1 MADFDGTIEQWRVQA
16 YSDNVHHLSQ
26 QKVSYLEAWVR
37 KAVNLR
43 GKVKFFDRLGAS
55 EMKRTTIRHGDTEW
69 IDIDKSRRAAFKLNF
84 SWSHPVDEEDQLEL
98 ITDITSELAI
108 AAAAAVGR
116 RIDQTIIDAISG
128 AAAYDESGSS
138 SIALP
143 AAQKETTGSG
153 NTLAKL
159 VASLRKL
166 YDARV
171 MVTPDQVYYV
181 HSPASLEDLLLVS
194 SPGLVFT
201 SRDYNPAMALMTGQI
216 NQYLGMTWIMST
228 LLPIVSSTN
237 VRGTYLCHRSAI
249 GFAEWTRVKSSIAPR
264 HDKNDLIQVL
274 VKTMHGAVRV
284 EDALVVENQVTE

>member
-1 MADFDGTIEQWRVQA
+1 MIDTIEQWRVQA

-26 QKVSYLEAWVR
+26 QRVAFLEGWVR

-43 GKVKFFDRLGAS
+43 GKVKFFDRLSSS
-55 EMKRTTIRHGDTEW
+55 EMKRTTTRHGDTEW
-69 IDIDKSRRAAFKLNF
+69 VDIDKSRRAAFKINY
-84 SWSHPVDEEDQLEL
+84 SWAHPVDEEDQLES

-116 RIDQTIIDAISG
+116 RIDQSVIDAISG
-128 AAAYDESGSS
+128 VAAYDETGSS

-143 AAQKETTGSG
+143 SAQKETTASG

-159 VASLRKL
+159 IASLRKL
-166 YDARV
+166 YDAKV
-171 MVTPDQVYYV
+171 MVTPDQVCYV
-181 HSPASLEDLLLVS
+181 HSPSSLEDLLLIS
-194 SPGLVFT
+194 SPGLVLT

-228 LLPIVSSTN
+228 LLPLVSTG
-237 VRGTYLCHRSAI
+237 VRGTYLFHKNAV
-249 GFAEWTRVKSSIAPR
+249 GFAEWIRVKSSIAPR
-264 HDKNDLIQVL
+264 PDKNDLIQLL

-284 EDALVVENQVTE
+284 EDVLVVENQVTE